1 MRKKKTYI
9 VHNLSQGTA
18 KVAYGVKE
26 AQCYLRSKGCAFNN
40 NTFNVS
46 VSDMRDDW
54 TGQTFRGSSG
64 DEYEIDII
72 DLGN

>member
-1 MRKKKTYI
+1 M
-9 VHNLSQGTA
+9 
-18 KVAYGVKE
+18 AYGVKE

-40 NTFNVS
+40 NTFSVS